1 MAIAHRAI
9 AMNGVRDPY
18 VVRMP
23 NGLSLTLAITLIH
36 MHIVLVGQL
45 NIQTDEVYNLYL

>member
-1 MAIAHRAI
+1 MGYHC
-9 AMNGVRDPY
+9 
-18 VVRMP
+18 
-23 NGLSLTLAITLIH
+23 LWHLTLIH